1 MTQNDQEFF
10 FLIFIFWWINIY
22 ASKFKIQICKKRRKK
37 KKKKLIKGNLVDECF
52 HLPDNRLTK
61 LLSQDRQIVASV
73 FH

>member
-1 MTQNDQEFF
+1 MQ
-10 FLIFIFWWINIY
+10 
-22 ASKFKIQICKKRRKK
+22 KKKKK